1 MTGNGVAQIVFYLVV
16 LTALTPPLGAYIA
29 RVYEGRR
36 IPVMSAVLGPVER
49 LTYRTLRID
58 EKKEQGWKSYATA
71 VLAFSVAS
79 FALLYA
85 ILRLQGH
92 LPLNPNDYPG
102 MSWFTAFNTAAS
114 FVTNT
119 NWQFYGGESTLSYL
133 SQMTGLTVQNFV
145 SAAVGM
151 AVLAAVIRGFA
162 RRGAGELGNFWADL
176 VRVTLYVLLPLAIV
190 VGIFLGTQ
198 GVIQTLSDPVSYQT
212 LEARTLGATD
222 DAGAPATQSIY
233 RGPAASQIAIKQIG
247 TNGGGY
253 WNANSAVPFENP
265 TPLTNF
271 VEMLLILLIPAAL
284 TYTFGIMVG
293 SRRAG
298 VVPVRGDDGDARR
311 GDLRRGAVRAA
322 RRAGAARHR
331 GRAVGVG
338 RLGRRQHER
347 QGGAL
352 RHHRLGA
359 LGHGHHRGLER
370 VGEQR
375 PRRLDRRGRGRPAHP
390 DGHGGGG
397 VRRRRLGALRD
408 AAVRRARGV
417 RGGPDGGPHARVP
430 GQEDRRPRDQAH
442 DDRRAR
448 HAGGP
453 ADHARRGPHH
463 RRRDRVDLQQRP
475 AGLRRGVLRLHL
487 PVQQQRQR
495 LRRLRGDRAVGDAGR
510 RRDAD
515 RPLRPDP
522 RRPRAGRGAL
532 GQAGRPLQ
540 RRDPAHH
547 DADVRGDPA
556 LRDRPGR
563 RARRSCRR
571 SRWARSPPSS
581 RGARSDGRPWTA
593 PGRASPPG

>member
-36 IPVMSAVLGPVER
+36 IPVMSTVLGPVER

-58 EKKEQGWKSYATA
+58 EKKEQGWKSYAIA

-92 LPLNPNDYPG
+92 LPLNPSDYPG

-133 SQMTGLTVQNFV
+133 SQMVGLTVQNFV

-176 VRVTLYVLLPLAIV
+176 VRVTLYVLLPLSIV

-198 GVIQTLSDPVSYQT
+198 GVIQTFSDPVSYQT

-222 DAGAPATQSIY
+222 DAGAPAAQSIY

-265 TPLTNF
+265 TALTNF

-293 SRRAG
+293 SRPQGWSLFAAMMVMLVVAIFVAVPFEQHGGQVLRDSGVELSASADSAG
-298 VVPVRGDDGDARR
+298 GNMSDKEVRFGITNSALWGTVTTAASNGSVNSGHDAWTGAAAVVPLTLMGMGEVVFGGVGSGLYGMLLFVVLAVFVAGLMVGRTPEYLGKKIGGREIKLTMIGVLVMPVGLLIVLAAALTTDAGTASIFNTGPQGFGEAFYAYTSQFNNNGSAFAGYGVTELSATLGGVAMLIGRFAPI
-311 GDLRRGAVRAA
+311 LAVLAL
-322 RRAGAARHR
+322 AGALSGKQVAPFNAGTLRTTTPTFVVTLLFVIVLV
-331 GRAVGVG
+331 A
-338 RLGRRQHER
+338 
-347 QGGAL
+347 AL
-352 RHHRLGA
+352 TFLPALA
-359 LGHGHHRGLER
+359 LGPIATQLSG
-370 VGEQR
+370 
-375 PRRLDRRGRGRPAHP
+375 
-390 DGHGGGG
+390 
-397 VRRRRLGALRD
+397 
-408 AAVRRARGV
+408 
-417 RGGPDGGPHARVP
+417 
-430 GQEDRRPRDQAH
+430 
-442 DDRRAR
+442 
-448 HAGGP
+448 
-453 ADHARRGPHH
+453 
-463 RRRDRVDLQQRP
+463 
-475 AGLRRGVLRLHL
+475 
-487 PVQQQRQR
+487 
-495 LRRLRGDRAVGDAGR
+495 
-510 RRDAD
+510 
-515 RPLRPDP
+515 
-522 RRPRAGRGAL
+522 
-532 GQAGRPLQ
+532 
-540 RRDPAHH
+540 
-547 DADVRGDPA
+547 
-556 LRDRPGR
+556 
-563 RARRSCRR
+563 
-571 SRWARSPPSS
+571 SPF
-581 RGARSDGRPWTA
+581 
-593 PGRASPPG
+593 